1 MNYPQQTSAELF
13 IATGCSH
20 CPVVLNEL
28 SAQLKKGHI
37 SSLTITNIAVDN
49 KRAEE
54 LGIRSVPWFSLKN
67 EYSFMIFSGNYTPN
81 EIQQWIGS
89 SQNKNGMQEY
99 IKHFLSTGQLVT
111 VSKVVQL
118 FPENFSSV
126 ISLIKDK
133 ETNMDIRIGLDALI
147 ESLSGSEILKKYTSS
162 LKEIASSNIA
172 RLQIDALHY
181 IALTGDVRNKEFL
194 QEKTKDKD
202 QQVQDAAVE
211 ALETL
216 DDLISKI

>member
-1 MNYPQQTSAELF
+1 MKSSNQPSAELF
-13 IATGCSH
+13 VATGCSH

-28 SAQLKKGHI
+28 SEQLKKGHI
-37 SSLTITNIAVDN
+37 SSLTVTNIAVDN
-49 KRAEE
+49 ERADE

-67 EYSFMIFSGNYTPN
+67 ENTFMIFSGNYSPK
-81 EIQQWIGS
+81 EIQQWIAS

-99 IKHFLSTGQLVT
+99 IEEFLSTGQLIT
-111 VSKVVQL
+111 VSQVVQL
-118 FPENFSSV
+118 FPETFSSV
-126 ISLIKDK
+126 ISMIKDE
-133 ETNMDIRIGLDALI
+133 ETSMDIRIGLDALI

-181 IALTGDVRNKEFL
+181 IALTGDVSNKAFL
-194 QEKTKDKD
+194 QEKTEDKD
-202 QQVQDAAVE
+202 QQVKDAAVE

-216 DDLISKI
+216 DDLIN